1 MARTAKMVDVVVA
14 GRMARMKVT
23 VKEPVR
29 ESGLKKANDV
39 VVNAMRQAAEAEFNI
54 QPRSRY
60 RNTMN
65 N

>member
-39 VVNAMRQAAEAEFNI
+39 VVNAMRQAAEAELNT